1 MDNIKVKVE
10 ICCGTACYLLGAAR
24 ILELAESLPEDL
36 VGKVEI
42 EAKAC
47 LGLCNDDSLGGAP
60 YVRFNGDEVM
70 SHATPELVV
79 DRLRQ
84 LVGSEEQS

>member
-1 MDNIKVKVE
+1 MDKIKVE

-24 ILELAESLPEDL
+24 LVELESLLPAELKDR
-36 VGKVEI
+36 VEI

-60 YVRFNGDEVM
+60 YVRVNGTEILAN
-70 SHATPELVV
+70 ATVDTVQAKIRELT
-79 DRLRQ
+79 
-84 LVGSEEQS
+84 GTEEA

>member
-1 MDNIKVKVE
+1 MDSVKVKVE

-24 ILELAESLPEDL
+24 ILELSEKLPEDL
-36 VGKVEI
+36 IGKVEI

-60 YVRFNGDEVM
+60 YVRFNGEEVM
-70 SHATPELVV
+70 AHATAEQVV

-84 LVGSEEQS
+84 LVGSEDPA